1 MPLGTPPSPGSIVCP
16 GVGWYGAATPFRPG
30 RHLTPNGG
38 YPDAERDQAMRRPSL
53 LGQILALNVLL
64 VSASIF
70 LASMAA
76 GLDLTISDQRNQFLV
91 LALAILLTLV
101 VNMWLLRRRFEPLE
115 RLLDTM
121 EQIDLS
127 RPGRRVELDPQLAA
141 ESADVERLARAFNH
155 MLERL
160 EGERRRS
167 GQLVLEAQEEERRR
181 VARDLH
187 DEVNQALTAL
197 LLRLEAATQH
207 APPELK
213 DELAETK
220 QLANQAMKELLDLAR
235 QLRPDGA
242 RRPRPRVGARRA
254 RARAR
259 PAWTRPGAVRAGP
272 RPPGSAAGCR
282 ARDLP
287 GRPGGAHERVAPLRR
302 EAHRRQPRPGGLA
315 RRAARS
321 RTTARGSPSPTRPRD
336 SACRACASVPCSST
350 ARSRSTRGL
359 VGARPFGSRCR

>member
-1 MPLGTPPSPGSIVCP
+1 
-16 GVGWYGAATPFRPG
+16 
-30 RHLTPNGG
+30 
-38 YPDAERDQAMRRPSL
+38 MRRPSL

-64 VSASIF
+64 VTGAIF

-115 RLLDTM
+115 RLLTTM

-155 MLERL
+155 MLDRL
-160 EGERRRS
+160 EAERRRS
-167 GQLVLEAQEEERRR
+167 GELVLKAQEEERRR

-197 LLRLEAATQH
+197 LLRLEATAQH
-207 APPELK
+207 APSELK
-213 DELAETK
+213 AELADTK

-235 QLRPDGA
+235 QLRPTALDDHGLASALAGHVREHDQRGPAEARFELDPDLRGLPPEVEIVIYRVAQEALTNASRHSGAKRIDVSLGRVDSRVVLEVADDGKGFA
-242 RRPRPRVGARRA
+242 FADEAKGLGVSGMRERA
-254 RARAR
+254 LLVDGSLEIDS
-259 PAWTRPGAVRAGP
+259 RPGRGTIVRLEVP
-272 RPPGSAAGCR
+272 TTENERPP
-282 ARDLP
+282 L
-287 GRPGGAHERVAPLRR
+287 
-302 EAHRRQPRPGGLA
+302 GGL
-315 RRAARS
+315 
-321 RTTARGSPSPTRPRD
+321 T
-336 SACRACASVPCSST
+336 
-350 ARSRSTRGL
+350 
-359 VGARPFGSRCR
+359 

>member
-1 MPLGTPPSPGSIVCP
+1 
-16 GVGWYGAATPFRPG
+16 
-30 RHLTPNGG
+30 
-38 YPDAERDQAMRRPSL
+38 MRRPSL

-76 GLDLTISDQRNQFLV
+76 GLNLTISDQRNQFLV

-115 RLLDTM
+115 RLLSTM

-127 RPGRRVELDPQLAA
+127 RPGRRVELDPELAA
-141 ESADVERLARAFNH
+141 DSADVERLARAFNK

-167 GQLVLEAQEEERRR
+167 GELVLKAQEEERRR

-197 LLRLEAATQH
+197 LLRLEAAAQH

-213 DELAETK
+213 AELAETK
-220 QLANQAMKELLDLAR
+220 HLANQAMKELLDLAR
-235 QLRPDGA
+235 QLRPTALDDHGLA
-242 RRPRPRVGARRA
+242 SALAGHVREHDQRGPA
-254 RARAR
+254 RARFELDPDLHGLTQEVELVIYRVAQEALTNASR
-259 PAWTRPGAVRAGP
+259 HSEAKCIDVSLGRLDSRVVLEVSDDGKGFAFADEAKGLGVSGMRERALLVDGTLEIDSRPGRGTTVRLEVP
-272 RPPGSAAGCR
+272 
-282 ARDLP
+282 
-287 GRPGGAHERVAPLRR
+287 
-302 EAHRRQPRPGGLA
+302 
-315 RRAARS
+315 
-321 RTTARGSPSPTRPRD
+321 TA
-336 SACRACASVPCSST
+336 
-350 ARSRSTRGL
+350 
-359 VGARPFGSRCR
+359 